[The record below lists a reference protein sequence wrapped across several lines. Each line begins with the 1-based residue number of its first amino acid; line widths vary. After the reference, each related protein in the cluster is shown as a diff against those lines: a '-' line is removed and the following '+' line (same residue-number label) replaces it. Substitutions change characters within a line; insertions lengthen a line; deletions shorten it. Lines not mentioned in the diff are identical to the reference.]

1 MSTPR
6 QVERQDTTKFLIG
19 IDGGTQSSKV
29 IIFDTH
35 GRVVCEA
42 SQPLR
47 LMDTPTPGVVEH
59 PDDDLY
65 DSIVAAASRA
75 MSKFEGDPAD
85 ILGVG
90 LCTIRCCRALVRSDL
105 TLAEP
110 VQSWMD
116 ERLSRPYEHSNDD
129 VAYVTT
135 TSGYLMGRL
144 TGNPVDTAANYIGPW
159 PMDVGAWDW
168 FKDEE
173 VFDSFNVP
181 HEMLYGLQMP
191 GDIGGSVTKAFSR
204 STGIPEGI
212 PVVHTANDKGVDAL
226 GSGLRDERIGLVS
239 LGTYI
244 AGMVVGKEFV
254 ADPASYFTN
263 FAAEPNLYLYESAGI
278 RRGMWTVSWLRD
290 LLGAEVTLAAAEN
303 NVSSGEYLN
312 NVASTVPAGSD
323 GLFCL
328 LDWLAPPSAPY
339 KRGLFIGLD
348 ERHGYAHMYRAIL
361 EGTAF
366 TMHRN
371 MAALEAERNI
381 QLDTLAITG
390 GGSYSDLF
398 MQIFADVFGLPT
410 TRNVVRDS
418 AGLGA
423 AICAAVACGVYPDFD
438 SASRHMVQREDTFLP
453 NSQATRLYSQLEDI
467 HADIPAH
474 TDAILKRTHQVLS
487 EDKGFCHG

>member
-1 MSTPR
+1 MSDSG
-6 QVERQDTTKFLIG
+6 QIESQDMTKFFIG

-35 GRVVCEA
+35 GHVVCEA
-42 SQPLR
+42 TQRLR
-47 LMDTPTPGVVEH
+47 PMDTPEPGVVEH

-65 DSIVAAASRA
+65 DSVVSAASRA
-75 MSKFEGDPAD
+75 MAKFKGDPAD

-116 ERLSRPYEHSNDD
+116 DRLSRPYEHNNDE

-144 TGNPVDTAANYIGPW
+144 TGERVDTVANYIGPW

-168 FKDEE
+168 FKDAEA
-173 VFDSFNVP
+173 FDSFKVP
-181 HEMLYGLQMP
+181 LDMLYELQMP
-191 GDIGGSVTKAFSR
+191 GDIGGSVTRAFAQ

-212 PVVHTANDKGVDAL
+212 PVVHTANDKAADAL
-226 GSGLRDERIGLVS
+226 GSGLRDEKSGLVS

-244 AGMVVGKEFV
+244 AGMVVGTEFV
-254 ADPASYFTN
+254 ADSDSYFTN
-263 FAAEPNLYLYESAGI
+263 FASEPNRYVYESAGI
-278 RRGMWTVSWLRD
+278 RRGMWTASWLRD

-303 NVSSGEYLN
+303 NVSGEEYLN
-312 NVASTVPAGSD
+312 NVAAAVPSGSD

-328 LDWLAPPSAPY
+328 LDWLAPPSEPY

-361 EGTAF
+361 EGIAF

-371 MAALEAERNI
+371 MVALEEERNI
-381 QLDTLAITG
+381 QLETLVVTG

-423 AICAAVACGVYPDFD
+423 AICAAVACGVYPDFE
-438 SASRHMVQREDTFLP
+438 SASNNMVQREDIFQP
-453 NSQATRLYSQLEDI
+453 NPEATRLYSQLEEI
-467 HADIPAH
+467 HANIPAH

-487 EDKGFCHG
+487 ENKGVRHG